1 MGVGFGMIFSTTT
14 ILIKLHAEREDA
26 GTFNL
31 YHSRLFSYASELT
44 NPASAQGLM
53 SQGRLLGG
61 NLGLAI
67 ATIVLNQQLVS
78 DLSGVVPP
86 DEIDNLRH
94 SLLAISSLTAQQA
107 EVVRQA
113 FADSFKTQLVIN
125 MGFTAAALVLA
136 MCTWER
142 HPTTFAQVLQRLA
155 DDEDAAAAASTS
167 ASTAGVP
174 GGEGEGTPNAS
185 SKEEAV

>member
-1 MGVGFGMIFSTTT
+1 MGVGFGTIFSTTT
-14 ILIKLHAEREDA
+14 ILIKLHAEQEDA
-26 GTFNL
+26 GTL
-31 YHSRLFSYASELT
+31 DLLSPYSHIHTEVT

-78 DLSGVVPP
+78 DLSGIVPP

-113 FADSFKTQLVIN
+113 FADAFKTQLVIN
-125 MGFTAAALVLA
+125 MGVAGAAFVFSV
-136 MCTWER
+136 CTWER
-142 HPTTFAQVLQRLA
+142 HPATFAQVLQRLT
-155 DDEDAAAAASTS
+155 DGDS
-167 ASTAGVP
+167 ASPAVTAARGNEGVESS
-174 GGEGEGTPNAS
+174 GGS
-185 SKEEAV
+185 

>member
-1 MGVGFGMIFSTTT
+1 
-14 ILIKLHAEREDA
+14 
-26 GTFNL
+26 
-31 YHSRLFSYASELT
+31 
-44 NPASAQGLM
+44 M

-67 ATIVLNQQLVS
+67 ATIVLNQELVS
-78 DLSGVVPP
+78 DLSGIVPP
-86 DEIDNLRH
+86 DEINNLRH

-113 FADSFKTQLVIN
+113 FADAFKTQLVIN
-125 MGFTAAALVLA
+125 MGVAAAAFVFA
-136 MCTWER
+136 ICTWER

-155 DDEDAAAAASTS
+155 DDENASTSTS
-167 ASTAGVP
+167 ASTAVVQSQ
-174 GGEGEGTPNAS
+174 EGEGTPNAS